1 MERYDILELIRI
13 ALRRFFWVYIPFTVI
28 AAIGLVALS
37 FVPARYHSKALLIVE
52 NQQIST
58 DLVPSAIRA
67 YAEDRLRTI
76 KAEVEARDNII
87 RLSEKFN
94 LIDQTSDV
102 PFSRRVSQVRSDISI
117 NIKTINGRRRRMDEP
132 TTITFEVGFVHENP
146 RTAFRVAN
154 QLVTDFLEEN
164 VEARIQV
171 AEGTAGFF
179 RDEERDLRRALN
191 EVQQQIADVREANP
205 EATPEAA
212 DLQRALVQ
220 RLETDITRFEDR
232 ISSTEQE
239 LSLLQMQQ
247 PLIVDANEQTDTEQL
262 ELREKRRILSNRKLQ
277 YTDDHPDVIALSE
290 EVLVLE
296 MRLDP
301 PRFRTRVNSLIRDL
315 DARLA
320 DSSLGP
326 DEKADLGARRQR
338 LVNQMSEAEG
348 IGKSQNMAL
357 LRFQSNIDAFEQR
370 IAGYRERIE
379 EKQLQ
384 LEQAEAQLSLA
395 PGVAAR
401 LATLEVEEG
410 RIQQQL
416 TRTQQKRTDAER
428 FETLESQQKAE
439 RITMLE
445 APVLPDVPT
454 SPNIPQLAIMVVGA
468 AGGAAAVLGLGP
480 VFLFPRLESKRQL
493 ASSLGSVP
501 VIEIPEI
508 VDQEEQKFR
517 RIVFVTAVVVSVI
530 LTLALGGLAVKV
542 LL

>member
-67 YAEDRLRTI
+67 YAEDRLQTI
-76 KAEVEARDNII
+76 KAEVRARDNII

-94 LIDQTSDV
+94 LIDQSSDT
-102 PFSRRVSQVRSDISI
+102 PFSRRVEKVRNDISI
-117 NIKTINGRRRRMDEP
+117 NIRTISGRRRIDEP
-132 TTITFEVGFVHENP
+132 TTITFEIGFVHENP

-179 RDEERDLRRALN
+179 REEERDLRRALN
-191 EVQQQIADVREANP
+191 EVQQQIADFREANA

-220 RLETDITRFEDR
+220 RLEREITIFEDR

-247 PLIVDANEQTDTEQL
+247 PLVVDANEQADTEQL
-262 ELREKRRILSNRKLQ
+262 ELREKRRALSNQKLQ

-290 EVLVLE
+290 EVLALE

-301 PRFRTRVNSLIRDL
+301 TRFRSRANELIRDL
-315 DARLA
+315 DRRLSNEGLSA
-320 DSSLGP
+320 E
-326 DEKADLGARRQR
+326 EKADLESRRQR
-338 LVNQMSEAEG
+338 LTDQISEAES
-348 IGKSQNMAL
+348 IGTPQNMAQ
-357 LRFQSNIDAFEQR
+357 LRYQSNIDAFQQR
-370 IAGYRERIE
+370 IAGYRDRIE

-384 LEQAEAQLSLA
+384 LAEAEAQLAQA
-395 PGVAAR
+395 PNVAAR
-401 LATLEVEEG
+401 LATLDIEEE

-454 SPNIPQLAIMVVGA
+454 SPDIPKLAILVVGA
-468 AGGAAAVLGLGP
+468 AGGLSAALGLGP

-517 RIVFVTAVVVSVI
+517 RMVFIAAVAVSVI
-530 LTLALGGLAVKV
+530 LTLALGALAVKV